1 MRFWVRSCYNLTMTV
16 DRKKLGAWGE
26 SVAAT
31 HLEAN
36 GYMIVARNWRSRI
49 GEIDLVAQKGA
60 ALAFVEVKTRRG
72 RSHGTPED
80 AITPRKAQKLMQT
93 VQSYLSENDCD
104 EDLDFSIDVV
114 AVELDRGGKVL
125 RIEHLVNAVSE
136 W

>member
-1 MRFWVRSCYNLTMTV
+1 MLPQSGYHRQMTKA
-16 DRKKLGAWGE
+16 RKKLGAWGE

-36 GYMIVARNWRSRI
+36 GYQIVARNWRSKI
-49 GEIDLVAQKGA
+49 GELDIVAQQGA

-80 AITPRKAQKLMQT
+80 AITARKAQKLMET
-93 VQSYLSENDCD
+93 VQSYLSENECD

-114 AVELDRGGKVL
+114 AVELDAAGKLL
-125 RIEHLVNAVSE
+125 RVEHRQNAVTA

>member
-1 MRFWVRSCYNLTMTV
+1 MNNE
-16 DRKKLGAWGE
+16 RKKLGAWGE

-31 HLEAN
+31 YLEAH
-36 GYMIVARNWRSRI
+36 GYMIIERNWRSKVGELDLI
-49 GEIDLVAQKGA
+49 GRKNA

-80 AITPRKAQKLMQT
+80 AITARKTRKLLAT

-114 AVELDRGGKVL
+114 AVELDSGGKVL
-125 RIEHLVNAVSE
+125 RIEHIVNAVTA

>member
-1 MRFWVRSCYNLTMTV
+1 MSNE
-16 DRKKLGAWGE
+16 RKKLGAWGE

-36 GYMIVARNWRSRI
+36 GYTIIARNWRSKI
-49 GEIDLVAQKGA
+49 GELDIIGRKNH

-80 AITPRKAQKLMQT
+80 AITQRKARKLLET

-114 AVELDRGGKVL
+114 AVELERGGKVL
-125 RIEHLVNAVSE
+125 RVEHIVNAVTA

>member
-1 MRFWVRSCYNLTMTV
+1 MSNE
-16 DRKKLGAWGE
+16 RKKLGAWGE

-31 HLEAN
+31 QLEAN
-36 GYMIVARNWRSRI
+36 GYTIIARNWRSKI
-49 GEIDLVAQKGA
+49 GEIDIIGRKNH

-72 RSHGTPED
+72 RAHGTPED
-80 AITPRKAQKLMQT
+80 AITPRKARKLIET

-125 RIEHLVNAVSE
+125 RIEHIVNAVTA

>member
-1 MRFWVRSCYNLTMTV
+1 MTNA
-16 DRKKLGAWGE
+16 RKKLGSWGE

-36 GYMIVARNWRSRI
+36 GYRIVARNWRSKI
-49 GEIDLVAQKGA
+49 GELDIVAQKEE

-80 AITPRKAQKLMQT
+80 AITPRKAQKLIST
-93 VQSYLSENDCD
+93 VQSYLSENECD
-104 EDLDFSIDVV
+104 EDLDFSIDVI
-114 AVELDRGGKVL
+114 AVELDKVGKVL
-125 RIEHLVNAVSE
+125 RIEHRVNAVSE

>member
-1 MRFWVRSCYNLTMTV
+1 MT
-16 DRKKLGAWGE
+16 DARKKLGAWGE

-36 GYMIVARNWRSRI
+36 GYRIIARNWRSRI
-49 GEIDLVAQKGA
+49 GEIDIVAQHGE

-80 AITPRKAQKLMQT
+80 AITSRKARKLLQT
-93 VQSYLSENDCD
+93 VQSYLSENDCH

-114 AVELDRGGKVL
+114 AVELDRSGKVL
-125 RIEHLVNAVSE
+125 RVEHLVNAVTA